1 MTFVIK
7 DKIETDPKSMEGN
20 FFDLEPYNYLRN
32 RSTSFLD
39 GQFVQKNY
47 KELKTILKNFKRID
61 RRLLDILTYPQ
72 FVRTEDKK
80 NSEKFIVELNKDK
93 FNVEIKSA
101 LKIALDSGDNRIV
114 ERSHSVFML

>member
-114 ERSHSVFML
+114 DIIL